1 MKKKADDRE
10 LHNKTGYQQ
19 GFSPEGAAL
28 LARSWIKPE
37 PEPNFEDFT
46 LASYIEGPKG
56 TAGKMNRRKQK

>member
-28 LARSWIKPE
+28 LARPWIKPE
-37 PEPNFEDFT
+37 PEPDFEDFT
-46 LASYIEGPKG
+46 LAAYIEGPDG
-56 TAGKMNRRKQK
+56 YHWNDES